1 MNCHIGLLIKAEME
15 RQERTP
21 SWLAR
26 RIYCDRTNI
35 HKIYKKDS
43 IDISLL
49 FNISK
54 ALNHNFFN
62 DLSKTYNDDG
72 ENTDMS
78 SQEATDASGNE
89 VVE

>member
-26 RIYCDRTNI
+26 KIFCDRTNI

-43 IDISLL
+43 IDTGLL

-54 ALNHNFFN
+54 ALNHNFFT
-62 DLSKTYNDDG
+62 DLSVHYDEEDNEQLQDCQTTVG
-72 ENTDMS
+72 EA
-78 SQEATDASGNE
+78 EGNA
-89 VVE
+89 VD